1 MELVRCD
8 DLESLTRL
16 HAVWYRP
23 ELYSYPA
30 VRWTTPVWASPSVIF
45 RSWGLLV
52 SYDYYV
58 FDWSVRRAGVH
69 EEYHARA
76 SETSYSKLHGRMFTR
91 EAERRAKAQ

>member
-1 MELVRCD
+1 M
-8 DLESLTRL
+8 
-16 HAVWYRP
+16 
-23 ELYSYPA
+23 
-30 VRWTTPVWASPSVIF
+30 IF

-58 FDWSVRRAGVH
+58 FDWNVRRVGVH

-76 SETSYSKLHGRMFTR
+76 SETCYSKLHGRMLTR